1 MKKILMLFA
10 FIGATSIHAQA
21 NTVYFELFGNG
32 LVYSVNYDRMVTD
45 NISVRAGYGGLTV
58 SSTSVDSETSL
69 ILTEDVKITMIPVL
83 GNYLMGDGNHKLEI
97 GGGVVMVSIDYS
109 GNVEDIDFSIGAD
122 GAIPTG
128 NLGYRYQK
136 PEGGLFFKASLCPFF
151 GDEMV
156 TSIGLGLGY
165 SF

>member
-45 NISVRAGYGGLTV
+45 NISVRAGYGGLTI
-58 SSTSVDSETSL
+58 SNLSYDETL
-69 ILTEDVKITMIPVL
+69 GFINEDIKITMIPLL
-83 GNYLMGDGNHKLEI
+83 GNYLMGESNHKLEI
-97 GGGVVMVSIDYS
+97 GGGVVMVMVDYS
-109 GNVEDIDFSIGAD
+109 GNVADIDFSIGAD
-122 GAIPTG
+122 GAVPTG
-128 NLGYRYQK
+128 NIGYRYQK

-151 GDEMV
+151 GEEVV
-156 TSIGLGLGY
+156 TSFGLGIGY

>member
-1 MKKILMLFA
+1 MLFA

-58 SSTSVDSETSL
+58 KSIETQ
-69 ILTEDVKITMIPVL
+69 EEAKITMIPVL